1 MLTSHFSYLQTCQLL
16 FALLANS
23 HCLSQAWEQTV
34 SGIVPLSG
42 SLDTI
47 VSVPDCRIAQVFGH
61 GAKWTV
67 EAIHPQRS
75 MASTAGAGLSGSSAF
90 FSLLSRAS
98 VEFFVAPGHWK
109 HFNGAVPRYTQF
121 RINFSTLLKAYWT
134 WHRFNWSTWPQND
147 FGFKLHSQSS
157 LTPNDCN

>member
-109 HFNGAVPRYTQF
+109 HFNGAVPRPGDYLVRLGKNDIYPISDQF
-121 RINFSTLLKAYWT
+121 FHFAQGLLDMASVQLVNLAPK
-134 WHRFNWSTWPQND
+134 
-147 FGFKLHSQSS
+147 
-157 LTPNDCN
+157 